1 MPPPSATG
9 SAPRRLSGPQRRDR
23 ILDAAVACFA
33 SRGFSGTTTREV
45 ARRAG
50 ITEAGLY
57 RHFPSKEALY
67 AAIIDRKMQA
77 PELLAG
83 LGAAAER
90 RDDRAVLGGL
100 AEVILER
107 GLGDPS
113 FVRLLFFSALEG
125 HALAEPFFQA
135 RVRRVRDFLADY
147 VRRRVE
153 EGAFRAIDPWL
164 AASAFVG
171 MVVDH
176 VNGIVVFDRKE
187 LAQRSP
193 RDVAR
198 GFVELFLAGVRAE
211 GPGR

>member
-1 MPPPSATG
+1 MPPPGAS
-9 SAPRRLSGPQRRDR
+9 RRLSGSQRRDR

-33 SRGFSGTTTREV
+33 SRGFAGTTTREV
-45 ARRAG
+45 AARAG

-57 RHFPSKEALY
+57 RHFASKEALY

-83 LGAAAER
+83 LSAAAER

-107 GLGDPS
+107 GLGDPD

-125 HALAEPFFQA
+125 HALAEAFFQV
-135 RVRRVRDFLADY
+135 RVHRVRDFLADY
-147 VRRRVE
+147 IGSRVAD
-153 EGAFRAIDPWL
+153 GAFRDVDPWL
-164 AASAFVG
+164 AAGAFVG

-176 VNGIVVFDRKE
+176 VNGVVVFGRKE
-187 LAQRSP
+187 LAARRP
-193 RDVAR
+193 VEVAR
-198 GFVELFLAGVRAE
+198 GFVDLFLAGVRRE
-211 GPGR
+211 GAGR